1 MLLSPNCLCL
11 QEVVL
16 LWLVTGCAHISTDCL
31 ALPQGPQV
39 AVPLS
44 PLSVP
49 SAFRLCPVQLQ
60 IRTQC
65 PTHKAPCQPT
75 HMLAFR
81 PPGWKQLPPI
91 MGCGLSADCRGDSPP
106 GCSPALAGR
115 GEVGKIEA
123 EASASAQPLP
133 GAPHGQSG

>member
-1 MLLSPNCLCL
+1 MLLSPTCL

-31 ALPQGPQV
+31 ALPQGPQA

-44 PLSVP
+44 PLSMP
-49 SAFRLCPVQLQ
+49 SAFHLCPVQ

-65 PTHKAPCQPT
+65 PTHKAPCQPK

-81 PPGWKQLPPI
+81 PPGWEQ
-91 MGCGLSADCRGDSPP
+91 
-106 GCSPALAGR
+106 
-115 GEVGKIEA
+115 
-123 EASASAQPLP
+123 
-133 GAPHGQSG
+133 APHNRSQ